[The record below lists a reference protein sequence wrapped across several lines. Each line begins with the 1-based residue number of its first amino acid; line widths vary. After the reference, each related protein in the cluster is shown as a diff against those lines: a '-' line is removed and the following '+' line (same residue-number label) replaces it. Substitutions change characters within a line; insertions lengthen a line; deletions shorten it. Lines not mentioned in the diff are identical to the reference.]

1 MVLAAGSISGLVL
14 LYRGDEAVRLVSHSP
29 EQTRQLGKLIGGLA
43 QQGDVFL
50 LIGDLGAGKTCLT
63 QGIAWG
69 LGISEY
75 AMSPSFVIVRE
86 YQGRLPLYHADL
98 YRLENI
104 DEIANLG
111 LDEYLYG
118 MGVTVVEW
126 ADRAIKLLPRDN
138 LTVVMEYVSETERA
152 IGIAANGRRYDSMI
166 GALHA
171 HMEKVENKWNWR

>member
-1 MVLAAGSISGLVL
+1 MRV
-14 LYRGDEAVRLVSHSP
+14 VSHSP
-29 EQTRQLGKLIGGLA
+29 EQTRQLGKLIGDLA

-86 YQGRLPLYHADL
+86 YQGRLPLYHVDL

-104 DEIANLG
+104 DEIAELG
-111 LDEYLYG
+111 LDEYFYG

-126 ADRAIKLLPRDN
+126 ADRAMKLLPGDN
-138 LTVVMEYVSETERA
+138 LTVVMEYVSEMERA
-152 IGIAANGRRYDSMI
+152 IGIGANGRRYESMI
-166 GALHA
+166 GALRA
-171 HMEKVENKWNWR
+171 DMEKVENKWNWR